1 MSQRDR
7 ASPEVKRR
15 AYFRASRLRQEIAQW
30 ADEWNRV
37 QERMLRPGR
46 MIPASLIARHLGTR
60 ERKRASTA
68 YYLSWAER
76 GRTLLRHVAKEEV
89 EGVRVKVE
97 AWREYRQRLRR
108 CRQVAER
115 LLELLDQ
122 LGREQ
127 AERPGSEER

>member
-1 MSQRDR
+1 MGKRD
-7 ASPEVKRR
+7 
-15 AYFRASRLRQEIAQW
+15 RASRLRREIGQLAR
-30 ADEWNRV
+30 EWNSL

-76 GRTLLRHVAKEEV
+76 GKTILRHVAQEEV
-89 EGVRVKVE
+89 QAVRVKVQ
-97 AWREYRQRLRR
+97 AWRAYRQRLRR
-108 CRQVAER
+108 CRQIAQR

-122 LGREQ
+122 LGQEQ
-127 AERPGSEER
+127 AERPGEG

>member
-1 MSQRDR
+1 MTNRDR
-7 ASPEVKRR
+7 AR
-15 AYFRASRLRQEIAQW
+15 RLRQEIGQL

-37 QERMLRPGR
+37 QKRMLRPGR

-76 GRTLLRHVAKEEV
+76 GKTILRHVAQEEV
-89 EGVRVKVE
+89 QAVRVKVQ
-97 AWREYRQRLRR
+97 AWRAYRQRLRR
-108 CRQVAER
+108 CRQIAQR

-122 LGREQ
+122 LGQEQ
-127 AERPGSEER
+127 AERPGPEER